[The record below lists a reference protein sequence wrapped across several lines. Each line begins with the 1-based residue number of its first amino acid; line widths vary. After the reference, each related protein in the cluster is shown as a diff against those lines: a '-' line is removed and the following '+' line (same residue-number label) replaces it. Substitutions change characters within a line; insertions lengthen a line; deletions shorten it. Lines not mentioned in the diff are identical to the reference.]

1 MIRDEK
7 QTMPAEL
14 AKALL
19 EDGEKEAKESF
30 EGVPS
35 LVVAATEAT
44 DDDESQLV
52 NVSLQPANASVQ
64 AIGSSQPSETTPSSQ
79 PEATLSPPTN
89 QPQLEPEQPQTDQP
103 DINPSPSSSNS
114 DLFF

>member
-1 MIRDEK
+1 MGTMRNEK

-35 LVVAATEAT
+35 LVVA
-44 DDDESQLV
+44 
-52 NVSLQPANASVQ
+52 
-64 AIGSSQPSETTPSSQ
+64 SSQPVNESSQSINAPSQPVNESIQATDPSSQ
-79 PEATLSPPTN
+79 PVALIDANSPKQPVTSTDINPPNQPTN
-89 QPQLEPEQPQTDQP
+89 QSQPSP
-103 DINPSPSSSNS
+103 PPSPSSSNS

>member
-1 MIRDEK
+1 
-7 QTMPAEL
+7 MPAEL

-52 NVSLQPANASVQ
+52 NASLQPANASVQ
-64 AIGSSQPSETTPSSQ
+64 ATSSSQPSESTPSQ
-79 PEATLSPPTN
+79 PQAPLSPPTN